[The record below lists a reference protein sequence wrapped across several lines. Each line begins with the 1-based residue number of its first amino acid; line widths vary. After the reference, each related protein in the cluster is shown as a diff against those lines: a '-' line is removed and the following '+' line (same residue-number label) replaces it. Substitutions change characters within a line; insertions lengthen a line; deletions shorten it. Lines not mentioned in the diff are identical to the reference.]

1 MSLKVAFMILLLSL
15 AGGIISAPTSNRGVA
30 DTNSCNSPE
39 VIRQAILQEEGG
51 FLCTDQGDIFKNSGE
66 NETCVEELFVN
77 NTTPSIIVTD
87 IYVKTLPSG
96 ECADIL
102 IEYYQTNTNNTA
114 KIHYGNYDNYTSDQ
128 DKGHEEVLERLKNSK
143 FIPTPW
149 IEYAD
154 QMESIIAGP
163 LSQSK
168 NDKHLLCHPLYK
180 CC

>member
-15 AGGIISAPTSNRGVA
+15 EGGIISAPTSNRGVA

-66 NETCVEELFVN
+66 NKTCVEELFVN
-77 NTTPSIIVTD
+77 NTTRSNIVTE

-96 ECADIL
+96 ECAAKL

-114 KIHYGNYDNYTSDQ
+114 KIHYGNYGNYTSDQ
-128 DKGHEEVLERLKNSK
+128 DKGHEEVLERLKKAN
-143 FIPTPW
+143 FIPTQW
-149 IEYAD
+149 IGYEN
-154 QMESIIAGP
+154 QMEFV
-163 LSQSK
+163 Q
-168 NDKHLLCHPLYK
+168 
-180 CC
+180 